1 MGSKSP
7 AGRAASGVYEA
18 SPPEPRPRK
27 GKTPY
32 TAPRWSSR
40 LYVRLKQE
48 HIALFKFLLEAH
60 GHLGYM
66 SVVDRHA
73 AILKLSYSPDCERE
87 MRDFLSEARTRLPL
101 DGIDI

>member
-1 MGSKSP
+1 MRSESG
-7 AGRAASGVYEA
+7 ARRAHSGVQEASG
-18 SPPEPRPRK
+18 PEPRPRK
-27 GKTPY
+27 RRTPY

-40 LYVRLKQE
+40 LYLRLKQE

-73 AILKLSYSPDCERE
+73 AILKLSFSPDCERE
-87 MRDFLSEARTRLPL
+87 MREFLIEAQTRLPL
-101 DGIDI
+101 EIINV

>member
-1 MGSKSP
+1 MGSEPGMRTTPSHTR
-7 AGRAASGVYEA
+7 GS
-18 SPPEPRPRK
+18 SSPEPRPRK
-27 GKTPY
+27 HKVPY
-32 TAPRWSSR
+32 SPPRWSSR
-40 LYVRLKQE
+40 LYVRLAQE

-87 MRDFLSEARTRLPL
+87 MREFLIEARTRLPL
-101 DGIDI
+101 DVIEL

>member
-1 MGSKSP
+1 MGSE
-7 AGRAASGVYEA
+7 SGVRHAAAGPREFSA
-18 SPPEPRPRK
+18 PEPRPRK
-27 GKTPY
+27 RKTPY
-32 TAPRWSSR
+32 TPPRWSSR

-73 AILKLSYSPDCERE
+73 AILKLSFSPDCERE
-87 MRDFLSEARTRLPL
+87 MREFLTQARTRLPL
-101 DGIDI
+101 DVIEI